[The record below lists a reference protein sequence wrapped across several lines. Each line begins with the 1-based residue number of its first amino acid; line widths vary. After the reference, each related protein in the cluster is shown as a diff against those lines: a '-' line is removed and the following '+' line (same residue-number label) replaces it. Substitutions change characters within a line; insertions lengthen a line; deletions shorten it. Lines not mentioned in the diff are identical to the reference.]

1 MRLLQRVGLVPQ
13 DLGQLRPGN
22 VALRSSAAL
31 LVPPVTGVTAALP
44 DTRVYAAK
52 RAPGGGVVHMWEVVV
67 TTEFSG
73 LNPGSTV
80 AAEIDEHIA
89 TAAVARARLAR
100 IPLAR
105 SVPSRSDPAARWM
118 RRLANSYLEI
128 LRASHSG

>member
-1 MRLLQRVGLVPQ
+1 M
-13 DLGQLRPGN
+13 N
-22 VALRSSAAL
+22 
-31 LVPPVTGVTAALP
+31 
-44 DTRVYAAK
+44 
-52 RAPGGGVVHMWEVVV
+52 H
-67 TTEFSG
+67 
-73 LNPGSTV
+73 PGSTV

-100 IPLAR
+100 TPLSR